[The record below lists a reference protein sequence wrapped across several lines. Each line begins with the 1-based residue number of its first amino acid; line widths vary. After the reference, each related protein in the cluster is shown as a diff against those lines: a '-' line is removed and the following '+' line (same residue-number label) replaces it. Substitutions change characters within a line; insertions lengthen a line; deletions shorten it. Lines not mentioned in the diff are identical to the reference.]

1 MINTI
6 TTICYLDT
14 LPYLHKGRAVALGF
28 FDGIHM
34 GHQQIIRQTVKTAA
48 LEGLTSTVMTFINF
62 NKTDNGV
69 LTTLEEKRELLS
81 ALGVEEL
88 LVLDFAQVKDMPAE
102 DFLNEIILMKLSARA
117 ILAGTDYRF
126 GKMASGDA
134 ELLKKF
140 GLEKGIEV
148 SIFEDKLYGSESR
161 RLSSTWLRE
170 AAGEGDV
177 ELYAKLCGGK
187 CFSYSGMVVHGRQ
200 LGRQLGFPTANLLIP
215 EDKFKVRRGV
225 YVSCVHLGSKKL
237 YGVTNVGLRPTV
249 NESEDAE
256 TAETFIF
263 DFDEDIYGARIKVE
277 LLSFVRPECRFS
289 STDELAAQVEQ
300 DKQTAKTW
308 LTKNGKIS
316 PYNEV

>member
-6 TTICYLDT
+6 TTVCHLDT

-62 NKTDNGV
+62 NKTEDGV

-81 ALGVEEL
+81 LLGVDEL
-88 LVLDFAQVKDMPAE
+88 LVLDFNQVKDMPAK

-117 ILAGTDYRF
+117 ILAGNDYRF
-126 GKMASGDA
+126 GSKAMGDA
-134 ELLKKF
+134 DLLKLF
-140 GLEKGIEV
+140 GEEKGIEV
-148 SIFEDKLYGSESR
+148 SIFEDKLYGQSQR

-170 AAGEGDV
+170 AAEEGDV

-187 CFSYSGMVVHGRQ
+187 NFAYTGMVAHGRQ
-200 LGRQLGFPTANLLIP
+200 LGRQLGFPTANLIIP
-215 EDKFKVRRGV
+215 EEKFKVRRGV
-225 YVSCVHLGSKKL
+225 YVSQVLLGSTKL
-237 YGVTNVGLRPTV
+237 YGVTNIGLRPTV
-249 NESEDAE
+249 NESENVE

-263 DFDEDIYGARIKVE
+263 DFDEDIYGARLKVE
-277 LLSFVRPECRFS
+277 LLSFVRPERKFG
-289 STDELAAQVEQ
+289 STAELAAQVEQ

-308 LTKNGKIS
+308 LVKNGKIS